1 MINLSVNKISAFVDE
16 LTQEYYQIWEDV
28 CNIESP
34 SAFKAGVDAVGQF
47 FAEKALKRGWKVE
60 YCRQPVSGDAVCI
73 TLNPDVDAPP
83 VAISG
88 HMDTVH
94 PVGSFGTPTVWKDNE
109 KIYGPGTT
117 DCKSGCVQGFFALD
131 VLDRCGYRKRPVK
144 LLLQSDEEVG
154 SRTSKK
160 ETIGWICQQAK
171 DAVAFFNLED
181 SHPGKAGISRKG
193 IARYEFTVTG
203 KAAHSCACDNG
214 ANAITQAA
222 HMIIELE
229 KLKDRKT
236 ITCNCGLISGGSTPN
251 SVPDKCTFMADF
263 RYSNNE
269 HLETIQ
275 RILNTVSTTE
285 YVPGCSSTYAQ
296 FSYRVAMPV
305 VQRNLDLLDRVNEIL
320 ESADMR
326 TLAPVALGGGSDAAD
341 VTAAGIPCLDGMG
354 PEGGGVHSLREFA
367 VLASLPASTKQLA
380 TILYHL

>member
-1 MINLSVNKISAFVDE
+1 MIDLSSKEISALVDE

-34 SAFKAGVDAVGQF
+34 SAYKAGVDAVGQF
-47 FAEKALKRGWKVE
+47 FVDMALKRGWQVE

-73 TLNPDVDAPP
+73 TLNPDADAAP

-94 PVGSFGTPTVWKDNE
+94 PVGSFGTPAVRKDEE

-117 DCKSGCVQGFFALD
+117 DCKSGCVQGFFVLD

-154 SRTSKK
+154 SRTSNK
-160 ETIGWICQQAK
+160 ETINWICQQAK

-181 SHPGKAGISRKG
+181 SYPGRAGISRKG
-193 IARYEFTVTG
+193 IARFQFTVSG
-203 KAAHSCACDNG
+203 KAAHSCACFNG

-229 KLKDRKT
+229 KLKDPKT
-236 ITCNCGLISGGSTPN
+236 ITCNCSLISGGATAN
-251 SVPDKCTFMADF
+251 SVPDKCTFVADI
-263 RYSNNE
+263 RYKNNE

-275 RILNTVSTTE
+275 KILHTVSTTE
-285 YVPGCSSTYAQ
+285 YVPGCSSTYEQ
-296 FSYRVAMPV
+296 ISYRVSMPV

-320 ESADMR
+320 ESAGMN
-326 TLAPVALGGGSDAAD
+326 TLTSIALGGGSDAAD

-354 PEGGGVHSLREFA
+354 PEGGGVHSLKEFA
-367 VLASLPASTKQLA
+367 ILASLPAATKQLA

>member
-1 MINLSVNKISAFVDE
+1 MSTNEISRLVDA

-34 SAFKAGVDAVGQF
+34 TAYKEGVDAVGQF
-47 FAEKALKRGWKVE
+47 FAEKALEKGWRVE
-60 YCRQPVSGDAVCI
+60 YCRQKVSGDAICI
-73 TLNPDVDAPP
+73 TLNPDVDTAPIA
-83 VAISG
+83 VSG

-94 PVGSFGTPTVWKDNE
+94 PVGSFGTPTVWKDEE

-154 SRTSKK
+154 SRTSNK
-160 ETIGWICQQAK
+160 ETIQWICQQAK
-171 DAVAFFNLED
+171 DAIAFFNLED
-181 SHPGKAGISRKG
+181 SYPGKAGISRKG
-193 IARYEFTVTG
+193 IARYQFTATG

-214 ANAITQAA
+214 ANAVTQAA

-236 ITCNCGLISGGSTPN
+236 ITCNCSMISGGATPN
-251 SVPDKCTFMADF
+251 SVPDKCTFVADI
-263 RYSNNE
+263 RYGDDAY
-269 HLETIQ
+269 LETIKN
-275 RILNTVSTTE
+275 ILETVSTTE
-285 YVPGCSSTYAQ
+285 YVPGCSSTYTQ
-296 FSYRVAMPV
+296 LSYRVSMPV

-320 ESADMR
+320 ADAGMNS
-326 TLAPVALGGGSDAAD
+326 LAPIALGGGSDAAD

-354 PEGGGVHSLREFA
+354 PEGGGVHSLKEYA
-367 VLASLPASTKQLA
+367 ILASLPASTKQLA